1 MQSIKDMKLNM
12 AQSSNGGAHKESM
25 AHYGEGEKYNV
36 ICALR
41 DT

>member
-12 AQSSNGGAHKESM
+12 VQSSNGGTHKESM
-25 AHYGEGEKYNV
+25 AHEGEGKKYV

-41 DT
+41 EA